1 MNELLPDIERWRD
14 AGKKVAVATVVQAY
28 GSAPRRA
35 GAKMAISEDGE
46 FVGSV
51 SGGCVEND
59 VVEHAKQVIEEDHP
73 RLVPYGIS
81 DEMAFNVGLACGGQI
96 EVFIQPFGRAFPTEK
111 PVAFTYV
118 IDGEGQGNG
127 LLAWEFGKHRGSLGR
142 GDEFDDRVARD
153 AIAQLKAGPPKRIT
167 YDDAPGG
174 PATVFVDTYPAQPT
188 VVIFGA
194 VHIGVALA
202 RLAKDI
208 GTFRVVVVDARG
220 IWATRERFPTAD
232 EIHVMHA
239 DDYLKTHPLGSNSY
253 VAVLSHD
260 PKLDDPALFG
270 ALQSDARFVGAIGS
284 PKTQRERRQRLVQ
297 AGLTEE
303 QMNRLHGPIG
313 LDIGAQSPEEIGV
326 AVLAQMIAAKSG
338 KLGGQAEPASRQSA
352 APVAVGA
359 PGR

>member
-1 MNELLPDIERWRD
+1 MKELLPDIERWRE

-28 GSAPRRA
+28 GSAPRRP

-111 PVAFTYV
+111 PVAFAYV
-118 IDGEGQGNG
+118 VDGPEQGSG
-127 LLAWEFGKHRGSLGR
+127 LLAWEFGKHRGSVGQ
-142 GDEFDDRVARD
+142 GDAFDERVARD
-153 AIAQLKAGPPKRIT
+153 AIGLLQDGRAGQLR
-167 YDDAPGG
+167 YEDAPQG
-174 PATVFVDTYPAQPT
+174 ATRLFVDTYPAQPT
-188 VVIFGA
+188 IVIFGG
-194 VHIGVALA
+194 VHTGVALA
-202 RLAKDI
+202 QLAKSV
-208 GTFRVVVVDARG
+208 GGFRVVVVDARG
-220 IWATRERFPTAD
+220 AWATPERFPTAD

-239 DDYLKTHPLGSNSY
+239 DDYLKGHPLTSQSY

-260 PKLDDPALFG
+260 PKLDDPALLG

-284 PKTQRERRQRLVQ
+284 PKTQRERRERLGA
-297 AGLTEE
+297 AGLT
-303 QMNRLHGPIG
+303 QQQLNRLYGPIG
-313 LDIGAQSPEEIGV
+313 LEIGAQSPEEIGV
-326 AVLAQMIAAKSG
+326 AILGQIIAAKNG
-338 KLGGQAEPASRQSA
+338 KLPQ
-352 APVAVGA
+352 AVGERPQKVA
-359 PGR
+359 AAVS

>member
-1 MNELLPDIERWRD
+1 MNELLPDIERWRE

-28 GSAPRRA
+28 GSAPRRP

-59 VVEHAKQVIEEDHP
+59 VVEHARQVIDEDHP

-96 EVFIQPFGRAFPTEK
+96 EVFIQPFGEAFSTEK
-111 PVAFTYV
+111 PVAFAYV
-118 IDGEGQGNG
+118 VDGPEQGSGMLAGESGDRRGSIGQGE
-127 LLAWEFGKHRGSLGR
+127 A
-142 GDEFDDRVARD
+142 FDARVAKD
-153 AIAQLKAGPPKRIT
+153 ALAQLREGRAGQLR
-167 YDDAPGG
+167 YDDAPEG
-174 PATVFVDTYPAQPT
+174 PTRIFVDTYPAQPT
-188 VVIFGA
+188 IVIFGA

-202 RLAKDI
+202 QLAKDV
-208 GTFRVVVVDARG
+208 GGFRVVVVDARG
-220 IWATRERFPTAD
+220 AWATKERFPTAD
-232 EIHVMHA
+232 EIHIMHA
-239 DDYLKTHPLGSNSY
+239 DDYLKGHPLGNNAY

-270 ALQSDARFVGAIGS
+270 ALQSDARYVGAIGS
-284 PKTQRERRQRLVQ
+284 GKTQRERRQRLIA

-313 LDIGAQSPEEIGV
+313 LDLGAQSPEEIGV
-326 AVLAQMIAAKSG
+326 SILAQMLAAKNS
-338 KLGGQAEPASRQSA
+338 KLPQAPTERPRAS
-352 APVAVGA
+352 VAVA
-359 PGR
+359 V

>member
-1 MNELLPDIERWRD
+1 MKELLPDIERWRE

-28 GSAPRRA
+28 GSAPRRP
-35 GAKMAISEDGE
+35 GAKMAVSEDGE

-111 PVAFTYV
+111 PVAFAYV
-118 IDGEGQGNG
+118 VDGPEQGSG
-127 LLAWEFGKHRGSLGR
+127 LLAWEFGKHRGSIGQ
-142 GDEFDDRVARD
+142 GDAFDDRVARD
-153 AIAQLKAGPPKRIT
+153 AMAMLKDGRSGQLR
-167 YDDAPGG
+167 YEDAPQG
-174 PATVFVDTYPAQPT
+174 PTRLFVDAYPAQPT
-188 VVIFGA
+188 IVIFGG
-194 VHIGVALA
+194 VHTGVALA
-202 RLAKDI
+202 QLAKSV
-208 GTFRVVVVDARG
+208 GGFRVVVVDARG
-220 IWATRERFPTAD
+220 AWATPERFPTAD

-239 DDYLKTHPLGSNSY
+239 DEYLKGHPLTSQSY

-284 PKTQRERRQRLVQ
+284 PKTQRERRERLGA

-303 QMNRLHGPIG
+303 QLNRLHGPIG

-326 AVLAQMIAAKSG
+326 AILGQIIAAKNG
-338 KLGGQAEPASRQSA
+338 KLPQ
-352 APVAVGA
+352 AVGERSKKVA
-359 PGR
+359 AAVS

>member
-1 MNELLPDIERWRD
+1 MKELLPDIERWRE
-14 AGKKVAVATVVQAY
+14 AGQKVAIATVVQAY

-35 GAKMAISEDGE
+35 GAKMAIAENGE

-96 EVFIQPFGRAFPTEK
+96 EVFIQPFGKAFPTEK
-111 PVAFTYV
+111 PVAFAYAV
-118 IDGEGQGNG
+118 EGEGQGNG

-142 GDEFDDRVARD
+142 GDAFDDRVASD
-153 AIAQLKAGPPKRIT
+153 AIARLRQGPSGQLR

-174 PATVFVDTYPAQPT
+174 PLRVFVDTYPAQPT
-188 VVIFGA
+188 IVIFGG

-202 RLAKDI
+202 RLAKVT
-208 GTFRVVVVDARG
+208 GGFKVVVVDARG
-220 IWATRERFPTAD
+220 AWASPTRFGDVD

-239 DDYLKTHPLGSNSY
+239 DDYIRQHPLGSNAY

-270 ALQSDARFVGAIGS
+270 ALQADVRYVGAIGS
-284 PKTQRERRQRLVQ
+284 PKTQRERRERLMA
-297 AGLTEE
+297 AGLTED
-303 QMNRLHGPIG
+303 QVARIHGPIG
-313 LDIGAQSPEEIGV
+313 LDIGGQSPEEIAV
-326 AVLAQMIAAKSG
+326 AVLAQMIAAKNG
-338 KLGGQAEPASRQSA
+338 KLAEPVRSKQ
-352 APVAVGA
+352 PVAVAAAG
-359 PGR
+359 

>member
-1 MNELLPDIERWRD
+1 MQELLPDIERWRS

-59 VVEHAKQVIEEDHP
+59 VVEHARQVLDEDHA

-81 DEMAFNVGLACGGQI
+81 DDMAFNVGLACGGQI
-96 EVFIQPFGRAFPTEK
+96 EVFIQPFGRAFPMEK
-111 PVAFTYV
+111 PVAFAYTL
-118 IDGEGQGNG
+118 DGDAPGNG

-142 GDEFDDRVARD
+142 GEEFDERVARE
-153 AIAQLKAGPPKRIT
+153 AIDQLRAGQPRQVR

-174 PATVFVDTYPAQPT
+174 PVRVFVDTYPAQPT
-188 VVIFGA
+188 IVIFGA

-202 RLAKDI
+202 HLARAT
-208 GTFRVVVVDARG
+208 GGFRVVVVDARG
-220 IWATRERFPTAD
+220 VWATPERFPEAD

-239 DDYLKTHPLGSNSY
+239 DDYLKAHPLGSNAY

-260 PKLDDPALFG
+260 PKLDDPALIG
-270 ALQSDARFVGAIGS
+270 ALQSPARFVGAIGS
-284 PKTQRERRQRLVQ
+284 PKTQAARRERLQA
-297 AGLTEE
+297 AGLSEE
-303 QMNRLHGPIG
+303 QIGRLYGPVG

-326 AVLAQMIAAKSG
+326 SILGQMIAAKNG
-338 KLGGQAEPASRQSA
+338 KLA
-352 APVAVGA
+352 APQTAKRPLVAVAG
-359 PGR
+359 